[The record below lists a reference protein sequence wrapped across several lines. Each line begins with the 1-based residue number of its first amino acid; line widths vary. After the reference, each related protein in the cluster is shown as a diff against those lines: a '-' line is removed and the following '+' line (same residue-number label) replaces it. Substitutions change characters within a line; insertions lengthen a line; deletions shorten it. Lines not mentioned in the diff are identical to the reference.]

1 MISCAMPTSSTTAVC
16 ANSII
21 LRNRRSTSSSRSQRT
36 AMTIPY
42 RSAHFV
48 SHISSRKKQKMLR
61 GRQNARNAQAV
72 DAAHRRI
79 QTPSKSAPLVLF
91 SLTTCKL
98 SARYPAVEIAVDP
111 TSAYCRRCYEHP
123 PKSRKPPPQ
132 LPPLP
137 QPRLQP
143 QLPSRKRD
151 SPRSTSTNLHASWH
165 AGGTWCRTSLH

>member
-1 MISCAMPTSSTTAVC
+1 MISCAMPTSSTTAAC

-21 LRNRRSTSSSRSQRT
+21 LRNRRSTSRSQRT

-48 SHISSRKKQKMLR
+48 SHISSRKKQNVAGAAKCSKCTGR
-61 GRQNARNAQAV
+61 GRSPQT
-72 DAAHRRI
+72 

-91 SLTTCKL
+91 SLTTCKW

-143 QLPSRKRD
+143 QLPLRKRD